1 MNSIYFKNFMAMAV
15 IVLTS
20 FLIVG
25 VSFVFILRY
34 FVMNDARENMV
45 ANAEQISRNA
55 AAMTDVD
62 ELEDWDTR
70 MSISMLSE
78 ATGNHIFLCDKN
90 GVVISV

>member
-55 AAMTDVD
+55 SRFPKPT
-62 ELEDWDTR
+62 
-70 MSISMLSE
+70 SPLST
-78 ATGNHIFLCDKN
+78 AT
-90 GVVISV
+90 VSWSS